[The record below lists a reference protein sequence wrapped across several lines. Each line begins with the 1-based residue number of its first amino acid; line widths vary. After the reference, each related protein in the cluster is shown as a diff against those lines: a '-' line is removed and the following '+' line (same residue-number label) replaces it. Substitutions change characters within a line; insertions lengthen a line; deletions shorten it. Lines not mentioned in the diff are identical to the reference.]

1 MISTAAVVQF
11 PSIRGLRCS
20 ACNATTSASCDCGAA
35 YVPAG
40 DIAVT
45 AIVANPEKSDRAIA
59 AEIGVNK
66 NTVARA
72 RAKTTGPNGPIEKR
86 TGKDGKKRRVPD
98 PKEAK
103 PKVDRITDQQRWEW
117 SAANF
122 AGDTIAM
129 RAKWTRQFGN
139 WEKFERPPALVKLI
153 DEAAKA
159 WSELAS
165 MSRAP

>member
-1 MISTAAVVQF
+1 MIGTAAVVQF

-40 DIAVT
+40 DIAVL
-45 AIVANPEKSDRAIA
+45 AIAANPEKSDRAIA
-59 AEIGVNK
+59 EATGISHK
-66 NTVARA
+66 TVSRA
-72 RAKTTGPNGPIEKR
+72 RKATVSSDTVEKR
-86 TGKDGKKRRVPD
+86 IGKDGKARKAPQ
-98 PKEAK
+98 PKK
-103 PKVDRITDQQRWEW
+103 PKVITDQELWQW
-117 SAANF
+117 SLGTR
-122 AGDTIAM
+122 AGEAIAM
-129 RAKWTRQFGN
+129 RASWTRDFGN
-139 WEKFERPPALVKLI
+139 WEQFERPTALVKLI